1 MQQNLKDNITSPLL
15 SSLSSSST
23 TTIFSLMQ
31 SILFQ
36 LKDHFISS
44 LPQTNLSFLND
55 LFTLLHQL
63 TTSYNQL
70 TLSTKSK
77 QAYIKSTNTVINTL
91 KDTITSFISTHSHKP
106 FNNINNTTSS
116 FLNISSQIT
125 FSYTHGT
132 PLPNENIINTQD
144 SFLNCAELS
153 NEDIINKI
161 KQKIE
166 KKNSDVNLQ
175 YNTIQVNQQQ
185 GSNTNAHHIFSPLKD
200 NINTPIKGKTH
211 RHVNVNRIKRGNTTT
226 AKTMHE
232 ERSKGKCKCAS
243 AKRIVKK
250 LPSHISVNLNL
261 SIDKQQ
267 QQQQQRLNNSFNVY
281 QQRRTYSLP
290 NNNNNLRTSSNKLKK
305 QNSHQIKEGPI
316 LSDIT
321 INTNTNNS
329 VIQQDNKLNSPS
341 IINDHNKVNSTF
353 VCTFVRNGNTIQK
366 YTLNTKANQNVPR
379 ASHYANYLLSKYKGV
394 IAAYNEGQGKN

>member
-1 MQQNLKDNITSPLL
+1 MQHNLKDNT
-15 SSLSSSST
+15 SSSST

-44 LPQTNLSFLND
+44 PQTNPTFLND
-55 LFTLLHQL
+55 LFTLLHHL

-77 QAYIKSTNTVINTL
+77 QAYIKSTNIVINTL
-91 KDTITSFISTHSHKP
+91 KDTITSFIASHSHKLC
-106 FNNINNTTSS
+106 NNNNNNTSSSSS
-116 FLNISSQIT
+116 FLHISSQIT
-125 FSYTHGT
+125 FSYTHDT
-132 PLPNENIINTQD
+132 PLPNENVINTQD

-166 KKNSDVNLQ
+166 KKNSDVNVQ

-185 GSNTNAHHIFSPLKD
+185 GNSGTTAHHVFSPLKD
-200 NINTPIKGKTH
+200 NINTPIKGKSH
-211 RHVNVNRIKRGNTTT
+211 KYVNVNRIKRGNT
-226 AKTMHE
+226 MHE
-232 ERSKGKCKCAS
+232 ERSKCKSKCAS

-267 QQQQQRLNNSFNVY
+267 QQQQQQRLNNSFNVY

-290 NNNNNLRTSSNKLKK
+290 NGNNNNNLRTSSNKLKK
-305 QNSHQIKEGPI
+305 QNTQHKEEHI
-316 LSDIT
+316 LTNIT

-341 IINDHNKVNSTF
+341 IINEHSKVNSTF

>member
-1 MQQNLKDNITSPLL
+1 MQQHLKDNVTSPLL
-15 SSLSSSST
+15 SSSSST
-23 TTIFSLMQ
+23 TTIYSLMQ

-36 LKDHFISS
+36 LKDHFISLS
-44 LPQTNLSFLND
+44 PQTNPSFLND

-70 TLSTKSK
+70 TLSTKTK
-77 QAYIKSTNTVINTL
+77 QAYIKSTNIVINTL
-91 KDTITSFISTHSHKP
+91 KETITSFISTHSHKLC
-106 FNNINNTTSS
+106 NNSNTTLS
-116 FLNISSQIT
+116 FLNISSQIA

-166 KKNSDVNLQ
+166 KKNSDVNVQ

-200 NINTPIKGKTH
+200 NINTPIKGKSH

-226 AKTMHE
+226 ASKTMHE
-232 ERSKGKCKCAS
+232 ERSKGKGKCAS

-267 QQQQQRLNNSFNVY
+267 QQQQQQRLNNSFNVY

-290 NNNNNLRTSSNKLKK
+290 NGNNNNNLRTSSNKLKK
-305 QNSHQIKEGPI
+305 QNSHQIKEEPI

-321 INTNTNNS
+321 INNTNNS

-341 IINDHNKVNSTF
+341 IINDHSKVNSTF

>member
-1 MQQNLKDNITSPLL
+1 MHQNLKDNITSPLL

-36 LKDHFISS
+36 LKDHFTSS
-44 LPQTNLSFLND
+44 SQTNPTFLND
-55 LFTLLHQL
+55 LFTLLHHL

-70 TLSTKSK
+70 TLSIKSK
-77 QAYIKSTNTVINTL
+77 QAYIKSTNIVINTL
-91 KDTITSFISTHSHKP
+91 KDTITSFIASHSHKLC
-106 FNNINNTTSS
+106 NNNNNNNTSSSSS

-125 FSYTHGT
+125 FSYTHDT
-132 PLPNENIINTQD
+132 PLPNENVINTQD

-166 KKNSDVNLQ
+166 KKNSDVNVQ

-185 GSNTNAHHIFSPLKD
+185 GSSGATAHHVFSPLKD
-200 NINTPIKGKTH
+200 NINTPIKGKSH
-211 RHVNVNRIKRGNTTT
+211 KYVNVNRIKRGNT
-226 AKTMHE
+226 MHE
-232 ERSKGKCKCAS
+232 ERSKCKSKCAS

-267 QQQQQRLNNSFNVY
+267 QQQQRLNNSFNVY

-290 NNNNNLRTSSNKLKK
+290 NGNNNNNLRTSSNKLKK
-305 QNSHQIKEGPI
+305 QNTQHKEEPI
-316 LSDIT
+316 LTNIT

-341 IINDHNKVNSTF
+341 IINEHNKVNSTF